1 MKRFRKIFEKF
12 VETILLSSSTITSLT
27 VILIIVFLFRE
38 GLGIFNRSPL
48 EHNFII
54 AVSKDNPVQNLSSD
68 QLKAIFN
75 QDITTWS
82 EVGGKPDSII
92 LFTINDIT
100 SYYTEEE
107 LGASLENIPQKLN
120 EFIVA
125 NPGALMHISDKNLPA
140 DFNGHTIHVK
150 NISLKDFLFGK
161 QWYPTS
167 EPLPSF
173 GIWPMI
179 IGTLLVTLGALLI
192 ALPLGLATALFLAEV
207 ADIRLRNIVKPLV
220 ELLAG
225 IPSVVYGFF
234 GLIVIV
240 PMVQSAFR
248 LDVGETI
255 MAGSIVLGIMALP
268 TIVTIAEDALR
279 TTPRSLKE
287 ASLALGAT
295 RWQTLRRVTIPYAK
309 SGISAAIIL
318 GIGRAIGET
327 MAVLMVTGNASNVP
341 HSFLVPARTLPA
353 TIAAELGEAPFGGLH
368 FKALFA
374 LGIVLFLFTIII
386 NLTVAY
392 IRNRERK

>member
-1 MKRFRKIFEKF
+1 MRRIRKIFEKF
-12 VETILLSSSTITSLT
+12 IEGILLSSSTITSLT
-27 VILIIVFLFRE
+27 VILIILFLFRE

-48 EHNFII
+48 EQNYII
-54 AVSKDNPVQNLSSD
+54 AVSEANPVKDLSSD

-75 QDITTWS
+75 QDITNWA
-82 EVGGKPDSII
+82 EVGGNQDTII
-92 LFTINDIT
+92 LFTVNEIPD
-100 SYYTEEE
+100 YFTEEE
-107 LGASLENIPQKLN
+107 LGADLENLPARLN
-120 EFIVA
+120 EFITGH
-125 NPGALMHISDKNLPA
+125 PGALMYLSDKSLPV
-140 DFNGHTIHVK
+140 DFKGHPIHVK
-150 NISLKDFLFGK
+150 KLSLKEFLFGK
-161 QWYPTS
+161 HWYPTS
-167 EPLPSF
+167 EPIPSF

-179 IGTLLVTLGALLI
+179 MGTFLVTFGALLI

-207 ADIRLRNIVKPLV
+207 ADIRLRNIIKPLV

-234 GLIVIV
+234 GLIIV
-240 PMVQSAFR
+240 VPLIQRFFN
-248 LDVGETI
+248 LDVGETVL
-255 MAGSIVLGIMALP
+255 AGSIILGIMALP

-279 TTPRSLKE
+279 TTPVALKE

-295 RWQTLRRVTIPYAK
+295 RWQTLRRVTIPFAK
-309 SGISAAIIL
+309 SGISAAVIL

-327 MAVLMVTGNASNVP
+327 MAVLMVTGNASNIP

-374 LGIVLFLFTIII
+374 LGIVLFLFTVII

-392 IRNRERK
+392 IRNQGRK